1 MSSLDV
7 KNFKMTL
14 VKYRNDFFTILKSI
28 IEQNEIEEFFF
39 WIIDH
44 YCGISRMDYI
54 VNPDLKLSNDQKEN
68 LMNAVS
74 LLKTNMPIQYV
85 LGESEFMSL
94 KFNLNSNVLIPRPE
108 TEELVSWVI
117 KNDNHYKTILD
128 IGTGSGCIAIALAKF
143 IKNSRVTAW
152 DIDEKILSVAEKN
165 ASKNKVKVLFE
176 LKDITT
182 IKSNNKFDLIISN
195 PPYICNSEKLGMQNN
210 VLLFEPHLALFVND
224 KDPLFFYLKII
235 DFAKSNLNDN
245 GKIFLEINENQ
256 SIGVVKLL
264 NNAGFYDIELK
275 KDFRLKNR
283 MIKASFK

>member
-1 MSSLDV
+1 MPSLDV

-14 VKYRNDFFTILKSI
+14 VKYRNYFFTILKSI
-28 IEQNEIEEFFF
+28 IEQNEIEEVFF

-54 VNPDLKLSNDQKEN
+54 LNPDLKLSNHQKEN

-74 LLKTNMPIQYV
+74 LLKINMPIQYV
-85 LGESEFMSL
+85 LGESEFMNL
-94 KFNLNSNVLIPRPE
+94 KFNLNYNVLIPRPE

-117 KNDNHYKTILD
+117 KDNNHNKTILD

-195 PPYICNSEKLGMQNN
+195 PPYICDSEKLGMQNN

-224 KDPLFFYLKII
+224 NDPLFFYLKII

>member
-28 IEQNEIEEFFF
+28 IEQNEIEEVFF

-195 PPYICNSEKLGMQNN
+195 PPYICDSEKLGMKNN

-224 KDPLFFYLKII
+224 NDPLFFYLKII

>member
-28 IEQNEIEEFFF
+28 IEQNEIEEVFF

>member
-1 MSSLDV
+1 MSNLDV

-14 VKYRNDFFTILKSI
+14 VQYRNDFFTILKSI
-28 IEQNEIEEFFF
+28 IEQNEIEFFFF

-117 KNDNHYKTILD
+117 KDDNHNKTILD

-195 PPYICNSEKLGMQNN
+195 PPYICDSEKLGMQNN

>member
-1 MSSLDV
+1 
-7 KNFKMTL
+7 MTL
-14 VKYRNDFFTILKSI
+14 VQYRNDFFTILKSI
-28 IEQNEIEEFFF
+28 IEQNEIEFFFF

-117 KNDNHYKTILD
+117 KDDNHYKTILD

-195 PPYICNSEKLGMQNN
+195 PPYICDSEKLGMQNN

>member
-28 IEQNEIEEFFF
+28 IEQNEIEEVFFY
-39 WIIDH
+39 IIDH

-117 KNDNHYKTILD
+117 KDDNHNKTILD

-195 PPYICNSEKLGMQNN
+195 PPYICDSEKLGMQNN

-224 KDPLFFYLKII
+224 NDPLFFYLKII
-235 DFAKSNLNDN
+235 DFAKSNLNYN

>member
-14 VKYRNDFFTILKSI
+14 VKYRNYFFTILKSI
-28 IEQNEIEEFFF
+28 IEQNEIEEVFF

-54 VNPDLKLSNDQKEN
+54 LNPDLKLSNHQKEN

-74 LLKTNMPIQYV
+74 LLKINMPIQYV
-85 LGESEFMSL
+85 LGESEFMNL
-94 KFNLNSNVLIPRPE
+94 KFNLNYNVLIPRPE

-117 KNDNHYKTILD
+117 KDNNHNKTILD

-195 PPYICNSEKLGMQNN
+195 PPYICDSEKLGMQNN

-224 KDPLFFYLKII
+224 NDPLFFYLKII

-256 SIGVVKLL
+256 SIGVIKLL

>member
-1 MSSLDV
+1 
-7 KNFKMTL
+7 MTL
-14 VKYRNDFFTILKSI
+14 VKYRNYFFTILKSI
-28 IEQNEIEEFFF
+28 IEQNEIEEVFF

-54 VNPDLKLSNDQKEN
+54 LNPDLKLSNHQKEN

-117 KNDNHYKTILD
+117 KDDNHNKTILD

-195 PPYICNSEKLGMQNN
+195 PPYICDSEKLGMQNN

-224 KDPLFFYLKII
+224 NDPLFFYLKII

-256 SIGVVKLL
+256 SIGVIKLL

>member
-1 MSSLDV
+1 MPSLDV

-14 VKYRNDFFTILKSI
+14 VKYRNYFFTILKSI
-28 IEQNEIEEFFF
+28 IEQNEIEEVFF

-54 VNPDLKLSNDQKEN
+54 LNPDLKLSNHQKEN

-74 LLKTNMPIQYV
+74 LLKINMPIQYV
-85 LGESEFMSL
+85 LGESEFMNL
-94 KFNLNSNVLIPRPE
+94 KFNLNYNVLIPRPE

-117 KNDNHYKTILD
+117 KDNNHNKTILD

-195 PPYICNSEKLGMQNN
+195 PPYICDSEKLGMQNN

>member
-1 MSSLDV
+1 MYEKLLD
-7 KNFKMTL
+7 
-14 VKYRNDFFTILKSI
+14 
-28 IEQNEIEEFFF
+28 NE
-39 WIIDH
+39 
-44 YCGISRMDYI
+44 YI
-54 VNPDLKLSNDQKEN
+54 NKWQ
-68 LMNAVS
+68 
-74 LLKTNMPIQYV
+74 
-85 LGESEFMSL
+85 
-94 KFNLNSNVLIPRPE
+94 
-108 TEELVSWVI
+108 
-117 KNDNHYKTILD
+117 
-128 IGTGSGCIAIALAKF
+128 GSGCIAIALAKF

-195 PPYICNSEKLGMQNN
+195 PPYICDSEKLGMQNN

-224 KDPLFFYLKII
+224 NDPLFFYLKII

-256 SIGVVKLL
+256 SIGVIKLL

-275 KDFRLKNR
+275 KDLR
-283 MIKASFK
+283 

>member
-1 MSSLDV
+1 
-7 KNFKMTL
+7 MTL

-28 IEQNEIEEFFF
+28 IEQNEIEEVFFY
-39 WIIDH
+39 IIDH

-117 KNDNHYKTILD
+117 KDDNHYKTILD

-195 PPYICNSEKLGMQNN
+195 PPYICDSEKLGMQNN

-224 KDPLFFYLKII
+224 NDPLFFYLKII
-235 DFAKSNLNDN
+235 DFAKSNLNYN

-256 SIGVVKLL
+256 SIGVIKLL

>member
-1 MSSLDV
+1 MSNLDV

-14 VKYRNDFFTILKSI
+14 VQYRNDFFTILKSI
-28 IEQNEIEEFFF
+28 IEQNEIEEVFF

-74 LLKTNMPIQYV
+74 LLKTSMPIQYV

-117 KNDNHYKTILD
+117 KDDNHNKTILD

-195 PPYICNSEKLGMQNN
+195 PPYICDSEKLGMQNN

-224 KDPLFFYLKII
+224 NDPLFFYLKII

-256 SIGVVKLL
+256 SIGVIKLL

>member
-28 IEQNEIEEFFF
+28 IEQNEIEEVFF

-117 KNDNHYKTILD
+117 KDDNHNKTILD

-143 IKNSRVTAW
+143 INNSRVTAW

-195 PPYICNSEKLGMQNN
+195 PPYICDSEKLGMQNN

>member
-1 MSSLDV
+1 MPSLDV

-14 VKYRNDFFTILKSI
+14 VKYRNYFFTILKSI
-28 IEQNEIEEFFF
+28 IEQNEIEEVFF

-54 VNPDLKLSNDQKEN
+54 LNPDLKLSNHQKEN

-85 LGESEFMSL
+85 LGESEFMNL
-94 KFNLNSNVLIPRPE
+94 KFNLNYNVLIPRPE

-117 KNDNHYKTILD
+117 KDNNHNKTILD

-195 PPYICNSEKLGMQNN
+195 PPYICDSEKLGMQNN

-224 KDPLFFYLKII
+224 NDPLFFYLKII

>member
-1 MSSLDV
+1 
-7 KNFKMTL
+7 MTL

>member
-14 VKYRNDFFTILKSI
+14 VKYRNYFFTILKSI
-28 IEQNEIEEFFF
+28 IEQNEIEEVFF

-117 KNDNHYKTILD
+117 KDDNHYKTILD

-143 IKNSRVTAW
+143 INNSRVTAW

-195 PPYICNSEKLGMQNN
+195 PPYICDSEKLGMQNN

-224 KDPLFFYLKII
+224 NDPLFFYLKII

>member
-28 IEQNEIEEFFF
+28 IEQNEIEEVFF

-117 KNDNHYKTILD
+117 KDNNHNKTILD

-224 KDPLFFYLKII
+224 NDPLFFYLKII

>member
-1 MSSLDV
+1 
-7 KNFKMTL
+7 MTL

-28 IEQNEIEEFFF
+28 IEQNEIEEVFFY
-39 WIIDH
+39 IIDH

-117 KNDNHYKTILD
+117 KDDNHYKTILD

-195 PPYICNSEKLGMQNN
+195 PPYICDSEKLGMQNN

>member
-1 MSSLDV
+1 
-7 KNFKMTL
+7 MTL

-28 IEQNEIEEFFF
+28 IEQNEIEEVFFY
-39 WIIDH
+39 IIDH

-117 KNDNHYKTILD
+117 KDDNHNKTILD

-195 PPYICNSEKLGMQNN
+195 PPYICDSEKLGMQNN

>member
-74 LLKTNMPIQYV
+74 LLKTSMPIQYV

-195 PPYICNSEKLGMQNN
+195 PPYICDSEKLGMKNN

-224 KDPLFFYLKII
+224 NDPLFFYLKII